1 VKSFEKVQQA
11 VKDRIAAIETP
22 ALLPVQQ
29 LPVARQQD
37 QQKFTCFGR
46 GAASWSRKFAS
57 INVTNP
63 LVT

>member
-11 VKDRIAAIETP
+11 VKDRIAAIENSGAP
-22 ALLPVQQ
+22 AGAAASGRP
-29 LPVARQQD
+29 ATR